1 MLQTL
6 LGRAVFRR
14 GLTLYLGRHDGCAAT
29 CDDFLRAM
37 ADASGADLDQFSLWY
52 SRAGTPRVTRHC
64 QTALGPPICRGRHP
78 L

>member
-6 LGRAVFRR
+6 LGRAAFRR

-52 SRAGTPRVTRHC
+52 SRAGTPRVT
-64 QTALGPPICRGRHP
+64 PPLPDRARPACLPRP
-78 L
+78 PSV